1 MVQIAFD
8 IVVGF
13 LALVG
18 ALFIVFLFVL
28 WYFNVR
34 K

>member
-1 MVQIAFD
+1 MRRFRRWPLG

-18 ALFIVFLFVL
+18 VAASAAHYLV
-28 WYFNVR
+28 
-34 K
+34 